1 MDSIKIKV
9 CGGLHFSVNYILSY
23 HCSWHPYGFT
33 TNVVEKYIW

>member
-23 HCSWHPYGFT
+23 HCS
-33 TNVVEKYIW
+33 